1 MMNQEEWKKIADYL
15 ESKGHT
21 LDLSVSP
28 AQLSGGVAN
37 FNYSILLDGK
47 KAVLRRPPNGPLP
60 PGANDVAREYKVL
73 SRLYKHYPP
82 APAGL
87 VFCDDESVIGVPFC
101 ISEFREGIC
110 ISRNLP
116 ESLKNT
122 ANIGDD
128 LSRLVV
134 ESLAGLHKV
143 DLKKADLED
152 LGSADGF
159 IERQVSGWYKR
170 GSRVLTEPQLKQ
182 LATIRDWLQSHLPDN
197 KIATLVHND
206 FKLDNMLID
215 IDTLHVNGVVDW
227 DMCTV
232 GDPFYELAIMLA
244 YWGNTNDVPAYKF
257 QCRMP
262 MEAEGWWSREK
273 VIEEYLRL
281 TGLSVNEQDL
291 KFYQWLTYYRN
302 IVVYGQL
309 QKLFE
314 KTGECPAVLTEEEF
328 NGIADNNQLLLDT
341 IEAEVKAQ

>member
-1 MMNQEEWKKIADYL
+1 M
-15 ESKGHT
+15 
-21 LDLSVSP
+21 
-28 AQLSGGVAN
+28 
-37 FNYSILLDGK
+37 
-47 KAVLRRPPNGPLP
+47 
-60 PGANDVAREYKVL
+60 
-73 SRLYKHYPP
+73 
-82 APAGL
+82 
-87 VFCDDESVIGVPFC
+87 
-101 ISEFREGIC
+101 
-110 ISRNLP
+110 
-116 ESLKNT
+116 
-122 ANIGDD
+122 
-128 LSRLVV
+128 
-134 ESLAGLHKV
+134 
-143 DLKKADLED
+143 
-152 LGSADGF
+152 
-159 IERQVSGWYKR
+159 
-170 GSRVLTEPQLKQ
+170 
-182 LATIRDWLQSHLPDN
+182 QSHLPNN
-197 KIATLVHND
+197 KIATRVHND

-244 YWGNTNDVPAYKF
+244 YWGHTNDVPAYKF

-328 NGIADNNQLLLDT
+328 NDIADNNQLLLDT